1 MYVGILALRMEPIKH
16 VQDRV
21 QHLLLWVV
29 ELLDPTEGAFC
40 VNNGAGHEGT
50 ALYSFKR
57 MSYLISRNGIMKP
70 LRRFESENQT
80 QPPVTNC

>member
-1 MYVGILALRMEPIKH
+1 MF
-16 VQDRV
+16 QDRV

-50 ALYSFKR
+50 ALYSIKR
-57 MSYLISRNGIMKP
+57 MAYLMSRNGIMNDYDALKIK
-70 LRRFESENQT
+70 RNHR
-80 QPPVTNC
+80 

>member
-1 MYVGILALRMEPIKH
+1 MF
-16 VQDRV
+16 QDRV

-50 ALYSFKR
+50 ALYSFKS
-57 MSYLISRNGIMKP
+57 MAYLMSRNGIMNHYDALKA
-70 LRRFESENQT
+70 LKIKRNHR
-80 QPPVTNC
+80 